1 MVYSSVLVEKVVDVV
16 VVIVDVDVDVV
27 VVLSAKTEKPIQAET
42 TTTCWKTDD
51 EKFFLQNENNCFSF
65 VLSFFSLSDLV

>member
-16 VVIVDVDVDVV
+16 VVV
-27 VVLSAKTEKPIQAET
+27 VVLSAKTEKPNQAET

-51 EKFFLQNENNCFSF
+51 EKIFLQNE
-65 VLSFFSLSDLV
+65 

>member
-16 VVIVDVDVDVV
+16 VVV
-27 VVLSAKTEKPIQAET
+27 VVLSADAEKPIQAET

-51 EKFFLQNENNCFSF
+51 EKIFLQNENNCFSF

>member
-16 VVIVDVDVDVV
+16 IVVVV

-51 EKFFLQNENNCFSF
+51 EKIFLQNENNCFSF